1 MSSKE
6 KRPKRKKEKGS
17 NKKSIR
23 SKIKFGVVRLVAGAV
38 VLLTVVSTV
47 VNVVSSMSTI
57 ETAMAETAQVAA
69 DRLSMEL
76 QATANIVIE
85 LGGVASLSSD
95 QYTAEQKQE
104 LINQRVEY
112 FGMVRGKLIGADG
125 ICEYDGTD
133 YNDREYFQRSMQ
145 GESFI
150 SDPVLS
156 KTDGKL
162 SVIISAPVWKDGVPG
177 SEVVGVVFLTP
188 DNNFLNDIVSDIK
201 MSENGGCYMLSSSG
215 VTIAHDNPSIAEAQQ
230 NTIEMSKSKRSLKKL
245 AGLEQK
251 MTAGEEGYG
260 LYSEGLTTNL
270 LAYAPVPNTNGWSV
284 ALYAPILDF
293 MAATNIGVLICII
306 VLVTSLVYGIHFA
319 NKLGAEIGD
328 PLTECAK
335 RIKLLASGDLQ
346 TPMPQIQAEN
356 EIGVVAE
363 ATGTIVES
371 LKIVIQDA
379 DGMLSEMAAGNFNV
393 DTTMEEHYLGDFHG
407 LLDSMRKLSNTM
419 SGTLKNIQEVV
430 GQVTLGA
437 GQMSEAAQNLAEGAT
452 DQAGEVEKLQDTIST
467 VTGMIS
473 DSAQALN
480 ESYDQ
485 AKNYE
490 KEALVSSKEMAELT
504 EAMGSISETSK
515 QINNII
521 AEIEDIASQTN
532 LLSLN
537 AAIEAARAGEAGKG
551 FAVVADQIRKLADD
565 SAQSAIH
572 TRELIEATLQEIGRG
587 SQITD
592 RTSASLQKVMEGI
605 EILAKAASDA
615 SETSRTEAN
624 EMSQIKMGIEQISS
638 IVQNNSAAAQETSA
652 TSEELSA
659 QATNMDEL
667 VEQFQLKK

>member
-1 MSSKE
+1 MNRKA
-6 KRPKRKKEKGS
+6 KRTERKKAKDTS
-17 NKKSIR
+17 KKSIR
-23 SKIKFGVVRLVAGAV
+23 SKIKSGVVQLVAGAV
-38 VLLTVVSTV
+38 VLLTVISTI
-47 VNVVSSMSTI
+47 VNVGSSMSTI
-57 ETAMAETAQVAA
+57 ESAMSETAKVTA
-69 DRLSMEL
+69 DRLAMEL
-76 QATANIVIE
+76 QATANIAIE
-85 LGGVASLSSD
+85 LGGVAELSSE
-95 QYTAEQKQE
+95 QCTAEQKQE

-112 FGMVRGKLIGADG
+112 YGMVRGKLIGADG

-133 YNDREYFQRSMQ
+133 YNDREYFQKSMQ

-162 SVIISAPVWKDGVPG
+162 SIIISAPVWKGGVPG

-188 DNNFLNDIVSDIK
+188 DNNLLNDIVADIK
-201 MSENGGCYMLSSSG
+201 MSKNGGCYMLSSSG
-215 VTIAHDNPSIAEAQQ
+215 VTIAHSKPSIAEAQQ
-230 NTIEMSKSKRSLKKL
+230 NTIEMAKNDRSLKKL
-245 AGLEQK
+245 ARLEQK
-251 MTAGEEGYG
+251 MVAGGEGYG
-260 LYSEGLTTNL
+260 LYSEGAVTKL
-270 LAYAPVPNTNGWSV
+270 LAYAPVPGTNGWSV

-293 MAATNIGVLICII
+293 MAATNLGIVICII
-306 VLVTSLVYGIHFA
+306 VLVTSLVYSSHFA
-319 NKLGAEIGD
+319 NKLGSEIGD

-335 RIKLLASGDLQ
+335 RIKLLANGDLQ
-346 TPMPQIQAEN
+346 TPVPQIQAEN

-363 ATGTIVES
+363 ATGAIVES

-379 DGMLSEMAAGNFNV
+379 DGMLGEMAEGNFNV
-393 DTTMEEHYLGDFHG
+393 DTTMESHYLGDFHG

-419 SGTLKNIQEVV
+419 SGTLNNIQEVV
-430 GQVTLGA
+430 SQVALGA
-437 GQMSEAAQNLAEGAT
+437 GQMSEAAQNLAEGAS

-480 ESYDQ
+480 ESYGQ
-485 AKNYE
+485 AKNYQ
-490 KEALVSSKEMAELT
+490 KEALISSKEMEELT
-504 EAMGSISETSK
+504 EAMGSIRETSN
-515 QINNII
+515 QVNNII
-521 AEIEDIASQTN
+521 AEIENIASQTN

-565 SAQSAIH
+565 SAQSAVH
-572 TRELIEATLQEIGRG
+572 TRELIEATLQEIGKG

-605 EILAKAASDA
+605 EILAMAASNA
-615 SETSRTEAN
+615 SQTSRTEAD
-624 EMSQIKMGIEQISS
+624 EMSQIKLGIEQISS

-667 VEQFQLKK
+667 VNRFQLKK

>member
-1 MSSKE
+1 MSRITKKPE
-6 KRPKRKKEKGS
+6 RKKEKDS

-23 SKIKFGVVRLVAGAV
+23 NKIKFGVVRLVVGAV
-38 VLLTVVSTV
+38 VLLTAVSTI
-47 VNVVSSMSTI
+47 VNVVSSMSTV
-57 ETAMAETAQVAA
+57 ENTMTETAQVAA
-69 DRLSMEL
+69 DRLAMEL

-85 LGGVASLSSD
+85 LGGVAMLSSK

-104 LINQRVEY
+104 LIDQRVEY
-112 FGMVRGKLIGADG
+112 YGMVRGKLIGADG

-133 YNDREYFQRSMQ
+133 YNDREYFQKSMQ

-162 SVIISAPVWKDGVPG
+162 SIIISAPVWKDGVPG

-188 DNNFLNDIVSDIK
+188 DNNLLNDIVADIK
-201 MSENGGCYMLSSSG
+201 MSKNGGCYMLNSSG
-215 VTIAHDNPSIAEAQQ
+215 VTIAHSTASIAEAQQ
-230 NTIEMSKSKRSLKKL
+230 NTIEMAESDRSLKKL
-245 AGLEQK
+245 AELEKK
-251 MTAGEEGYG
+251 MITGGEGYG
-260 LYSEGLTTNL
+260 LYSEGFVTKL
-270 LAYAPVPNTNGWSV
+270 LAYAPVPDTNGWSV

-293 MAATNIGVLICII
+293 MAATNLGILICMII
-306 VLVTSLVYGIHFA
+306 LIASLVYSSYFA
-319 NKLGAEIGD
+319 NKLGAEIGG

-335 RIKLLASGDLQ
+335 RIKLLANGDLR
-346 TPMPQIQAEN
+346 TPVPQIQAEN

-393 DTTMEEHYLGDFHG
+393 DTTMEKHYLGDFHG

-419 SGTLKNIQEVV
+419 SGTLKNIQDVV
-430 GQVTLGA
+430 GQVASGA
-437 GQMSEAAQNLAEGAT
+437 GQMSEAAQNLAEGAS
-452 DQAGEVEKLQDTIST
+452 DQAREIEKLQDTIST
-467 VTGMIS
+467 VTDMIS
-473 DSAQALN
+473 DSAETLDK
-480 ESYDQ
+480 SYGQ

-490 KEALVSSKEMAELT
+490 KEALVSSREMAELT

-572 TRELIEATLQEIGRG
+572 TRELIEATLQEIGKG

-592 RTSASLQKVMEGI
+592 RTSASLQKVMEGMK
-605 EILAKAASDA
+605 ILARAASDA
-615 SETSRTEAN
+615 SEISKTESN
-624 EMSQIKMGIEQISS
+624 EMSQINLGINQISS

-667 VEQFQLKK
+667 VGRFHLKN